1 MVARFDPENPVFAP
15 SERPFSAAAEIS
27 DSADAEW
34 FDEQEAAAD
43 EPLPE
48 PAGRGNPAAWLDPE
62 GLRAAREGLR
72 RGLGLLLDPDPQEV
86 LS

>member
-34 FDEQEAAAD
+34 FDEQEAAAVPD
-43 EPLPE
+43 APT
-48 PAGRGNPAAWLDPE
+48 
-62 GLRAAREGLR
+62 
-72 RGLGLLLDPDPQEV
+72 DPDPPWWRDAPDNDDDLTFIIEEAAP
-86 LS
+86 